1 MASQAQIQANI
12 RYNRSRDSITIRP
25 SKEDG
30 AAVRQAAAAAGQS
43 VQGYIMQACS
53 ERMQRENHDK
63 PEKHLTKSHLHAKM
77 CIMSEEREGASS
89 REALHSLYSFN
100 VSTHKIRFLAS
111 RFRPGR
117 FFCCYL
123 R

>member
-1 MASQAQIQANI
+1 MASPAQIQANV

-63 PEKHLTKSHLHAKM
+63 LKNT
-77 CIMSEEREGASS
+77 
-89 REALHSLYSFN
+89 
-100 VSTHKIRFLAS
+100 
-111 RFRPGR
+111 
-117 FFCCYL
+117 
-123 R
+123 

>member
-30 AAVRQAAAAAGQS
+30 AAVRAAAEAAGQS

-63 PEKHLTKSHLHAKM
+63 PKS
-77 CIMSEEREGASS
+77 
-89 REALHSLYSFN
+89 
-100 VSTHKIRFLAS
+100 T
-111 RFRPGR
+111 
-117 FFCCYL
+117 
-123 R
+123 

>member
-1 MASQAQIQANI
+1 MASQAQIRANV

-63 PEKHLTKSHLHAKM
+63 PKNT
-77 CIMSEEREGASS
+77 
-89 REALHSLYSFN
+89 
-100 VSTHKIRFLAS
+100 
-111 RFRPGR
+111 
-117 FFCCYL
+117 
-123 R
+123 

>member
-1 MASQAQIQANI
+1 MASPAQIQANV

-63 PEKHLTKSHLHAKM
+63 PKNA
-77 CIMSEEREGASS
+77 
-89 REALHSLYSFN
+89 
-100 VSTHKIRFLAS
+100 
-111 RFRPGR
+111 
-117 FFCCYL
+117 
-123 R
+123 

>member
-1 MASQAQIQANI
+1 MASQAQIQANV

-63 PEKHLTKSHLHAKM
+63 PK
-77 CIMSEEREGASS
+77 
-89 REALHSLYSFN
+89 N
-100 VSTHKIRFLAS
+100 
-111 RFRPGR
+111 P
-117 FFCCYL
+117 
-123 R
+123 

>member
-1 MASQAQIQANI
+1 MASQAQIQANV

-63 PEKHLTKSHLHAKM
+63 PKDT
-77 CIMSEEREGASS
+77 
-89 REALHSLYSFN
+89 
-100 VSTHKIRFLAS
+100 
-111 RFRPGR
+111 
-117 FFCCYL
+117 
-123 R
+123 

>member
-1 MASQAQIQANI
+1 MASPAQIQANV

-53 ERMQRENHDK
+53 ERLQRENHDK
-63 PEKHLTKSHLHAKM
+63 PKNT
-77 CIMSEEREGASS
+77 
-89 REALHSLYSFN
+89 
-100 VSTHKIRFLAS
+100 
-111 RFRPGR
+111 
-117 FFCCYL
+117 
-123 R
+123 

>member
-30 AAVRQAAAAAGQS
+30 AAVRAAAAAAGQS

-63 PEKHLTKSHLHAKM
+63 PKNT
-77 CIMSEEREGASS
+77 
-89 REALHSLYSFN
+89 
-100 VSTHKIRFLAS
+100 
-111 RFRPGR
+111 
-117 FFCCYL
+117 
-123 R
+123 

>member
-1 MASQAQIQANI
+1 MASQAQIQANV

-53 ERMQRENHDK
+53 ERMQRENNDK
-63 PEKHLTKSHLHAKM
+63 PKNT
-77 CIMSEEREGASS
+77 
-89 REALHSLYSFN
+89 
-100 VSTHKIRFLAS
+100 
-111 RFRPGR
+111 
-117 FFCCYL
+117 
-123 R
+123 

>member
-1 MASQAQIQANI
+1 MASQAQIQANV

-53 ERMQRENHDK
+53 ERMQREKHDK
-63 PEKHLTKSHLHAKM
+63 PKNT
-77 CIMSEEREGASS
+77 
-89 REALHSLYSFN
+89 
-100 VSTHKIRFLAS
+100 
-111 RFRPGR
+111 
-117 FFCCYL
+117 
-123 R
+123 

>member
-1 MASQAQIQANI
+1 MASEAQIRASV
-12 RYNRSRDSITIRP
+12 RYNQSKDSITIRP

-63 PEKHLTKSHLHAKM
+63 QKNT
-77 CIMSEEREGASS
+77 
-89 REALHSLYSFN
+89 
-100 VSTHKIRFLAS
+100 
-111 RFRPGR
+111 
-117 FFCCYL
+117 
-123 R
+123 

>member
-1 MASQAQIQANI
+1 MASEAQLRASV
-12 RYNRSRDSITIRP
+12 RYNQSRASITIRP

-63 PEKHLTKSHLHAKM
+63 TK
-77 CIMSEEREGASS
+77 
-89 REALHSLYSFN
+89 N
-100 VSTHKIRFLAS
+100 T
-111 RFRPGR
+111 
-117 FFCCYL
+117 
-123 R
+123 

>member
-1 MASQAQIQANI
+1 MASPAQIQANV

-63 PEKHLTKSHLHAKM
+63 TKS
-77 CIMSEEREGASS
+77 
-89 REALHSLYSFN
+89 
-100 VSTHKIRFLAS
+100 T
-111 RFRPGR
+111 
-117 FFCCYL
+117 
-123 R
+123 

>member
-1 MASQAQIQANI
+1 MASPAQIQANV
-12 RYNRSRDSITIRP
+12 RYNRSRDSITLRP

-63 PEKHLTKSHLHAKM
+63 PKNT
-77 CIMSEEREGASS
+77 
-89 REALHSLYSFN
+89 
-100 VSTHKIRFLAS
+100 
-111 RFRPGR
+111 
-117 FFCCYL
+117 
-123 R
+123 

>member
-1 MASQAQIQANI
+1 MATQAQIQANV

-63 PEKHLTKSHLHAKM
+63 PKNT
-77 CIMSEEREGASS
+77 
-89 REALHSLYSFN
+89 
-100 VSTHKIRFLAS
+100 
-111 RFRPGR
+111 
-117 FFCCYL
+117 
-123 R
+123 

>member
-1 MASQAQIQANI
+1 MASPAQIQANV

-30 AAVRQAAAAAGQS
+30 AAVRQAAAASGQS

-63 PEKHLTKSHLHAKM
+63 PKS
-77 CIMSEEREGASS
+77 
-89 REALHSLYSFN
+89 
-100 VSTHKIRFLAS
+100 T
-111 RFRPGR
+111 
-117 FFCCYL
+117 
-123 R
+123 

>member
-1 MASQAQIQANI
+1 MASQAQIQANV

-63 PEKHLTKSHLHAKM
+63 PKNA
-77 CIMSEEREGASS
+77 
-89 REALHSLYSFN
+89 
-100 VSTHKIRFLAS
+100 
-111 RFRPGR
+111 
-117 FFCCYL
+117 
-123 R
+123 